1 MLTLKEKPLQGITI
15 SRYLENLRY
24 GLRNLYIKDGKEY
37 SEQEHYINVG
47 RLGEQCRRQVVSST
61 AHTEAGKHCKHSR
74 SGSNGGSEGDL
85 TTLRGGLSV
94 KAIPKSC
101 IGATQSLTYMYST
114 VSMPPS
120 PTLLP
125 SLCRDDILA
134 AVKDQKGLFEGA
146 TGPRIKAQ
154 ESQKLLAML
163 FYAALPPGRAKEF
176 QTLHVAIHDKLPMPV
191 VDQARPNC
199 LYITTDGRQ
208 AYLLLADYKT
218 HKSYGDHFLPLDED
232 SQLLS
237 HLVIH
242 LNHHRK
248 VLLGAGQQT
257 TALFLVS
264 TRHTYNYIWYTYACI
279 HHHRN
284 HHYHH
289 HTAVV
294 VL

>member
-1 MLTLKEKPLQGITI
+1 M
-15 SRYLENLRY
+15 
-24 GLRNLYIKDGKEY
+24 
-37 SEQEHYINVG
+37 
-47 RLGEQCRRQVVSST
+47 
-61 AHTEAGKHCKHSR
+61 
-74 SGSNGGSEGDL
+74 
-85 TTLRGGLSV
+85 TTFSGGLSV

-101 IGATQSLTYMYST
+101 IGATQSLTYTYST
-114 VSMPPS
+114 ASMPPS

-134 AVKDQKGLFEGA
+134 AVKEQKGLFEGA
-146 TGPRIKAQ
+146 TRPRIKAQ

-163 FYAALPPGRAKEF
+163 FYTALPPGRAKEF

-218 HKSYGDHFLPLDED
+218 HKSYGDHFLPLDDD

-242 LNHHRK
+242 LSHHRE

-264 TRHTYNYIWYTYACI
+264 TRHTYNYIYGTPMHVYTTTGI
-279 HHHRN
+279 
-284 HHYHH
+284 
-289 HTAVV
+289 TAITITVQLSFSNSILSLV
-294 VL
+294 QNDRGAPYSASSWTAYIEGIFERHIAKKIGPTLLRSIFVTHCEKSNLSEAEKESMATAMQHSRRAVSKH

>member
-1 MLTLKEKPLQGITI
+1 M
-15 SRYLENLRY
+15 
-24 GLRNLYIKDGKEY
+24 
-37 SEQEHYINVG
+37 
-47 RLGEQCRRQVVSST
+47 
-61 AHTEAGKHCKHSR
+61 
-74 SGSNGGSEGDL
+74 
-85 TTLRGGLSV
+85 TTFSGGLSV

-101 IGATQSLTYMYST
+101 IGATQSLTYTYST
-114 VSMPPS
+114 ASMPPS

-134 AVKDQKGLFEGA
+134 AVKEQKGLFEGA
-146 TGPRIKAQ
+146 TRPHIKAQ

-163 FYAALPPGRAKEF
+163 FYTALPPGRAKEF

-218 HKSYGDHFLPLDED
+218 HKSYGDHFLPLDDD

-242 LNHHRK
+242 LSHHRE

-264 TRHTYNYIWYTYACI
+264 TRHTYNYIYMVHLCMYTPPPESPLSPSQCSCRSLTQFFLWYRTI
-279 HHHRN
+279 GE
-284 HHYHH
+284 H
-289 HTAVV
+289 HTVPVRGLPTLRESLNAT
-294 VL
+294 LRKRLAPLC

>member
-1 MLTLKEKPLQGITI
+1 M
-15 SRYLENLRY
+15 
-24 GLRNLYIKDGKEY
+24 
-37 SEQEHYINVG
+37 
-47 RLGEQCRRQVVSST
+47 
-61 AHTEAGKHCKHSR
+61 
-74 SGSNGGSEGDL
+74 
-85 TTLRGGLSV
+85 TTFSGGLSV

-101 IGATQSLTYMYST
+101 IGATQSLTYTYST
-114 VSMPPS
+114 ASMPPS

-134 AVKDQKGLFEGA
+134 AVKEQKGLFEGA
-146 TGPRIKAQ
+146 TRPRIKAQ

-163 FYAALPPGRAKEF
+163 FYTALPPGRAKEF

-218 HKSYGDHFLPLDED
+218 HKSYGDHFLPLDDD

-242 LNHHRK
+242 LSHHRE

-264 TRHTYNYIWYTYACI
+264 TRHTYNYIYIYILYTYYTFTYYIYYILYIYFSNQLYIWYTYACI

-284 HHYHH
+284 HRYHH
-289 HTAVV
+289 HSAVV